1 MVFLKATLVSLDLIL
16 GNKSGKQSTCV
27 KTVQAKVFLLV
38 FPQQSVK
45 DEAIFEVSL
54 QYF

>member
-1 MVFLKATLVSLDLIL
+1 MTIGHDVNDSKRVVEVT
-16 GNKSGKQSTCV
+16 
-27 KTVQAKVFLLV
+27 KVFLLV